1 MKYIDNSYKIEYE
14 LVRFEKGK
22 NAWPAEKI
30 DDKYIFYDKTNQFYF
45 KLYDG
50 VQGIIDYYPEAY
62 NGNIIAKKIKDV
74 FPSNKDFLYEIRCWN
89 NNSKD
94 DFSDAS
100 CQLFCFS
107 NEHEKYI
114 SNTFEIINYL
124 QQNYNGIR
132 ISLIVA
138 SNEQYEQYQDL
149 LEYRR
154 VLAMDDMEYTY
165 YKTFSTKD
173 INFSTVIELQNFLQ
187 N

>member
-1 MKYIDNSYKIEYE
+1 MNKVICIVGPTASGKTGLAIE
-14 LVRFEKGK
+14 L
-22 NAWPAEKI
+22 
-30 DDKYIFYDKTNQFYF
+30 
-45 KLYDG
+45 
-50 VQGIIDYYPEAY
+50 
-62 NGNIIAKKIKDV
+62 AKKIKDV
-74 FPSNKDFLYEIRCWN
+74 FPSNKDFLYEVRCWN

-138 SNEQYEQYQDL
+138 SSGDSIWKILPPSTYEK
-149 LEYRR
+149 R
-154 VLAMDDMEYTY
+154 
-165 YKTFSTKD
+165 TFPSLYVSK
-173 INFSTVIELQNFLQ
+173 EPA
-187 N
+187 